1 MFNLKFKTMKKLFF
15 LFSLVVLLGVSGNV
29 MGQGS
34 QQTATINSTRNYW
47 VNSTTGATQDVSGHT
62 GNTYKWNVYTVTAGD
77 DYTLPTWTAT
87 AAADASF
94 DFVGAD
100 TGFKSAI
107 KWLASGSYVVEV
119 VETGA
124 TPATCT
130 TIRRFGVTVIEL
142 DLLVVT
148 KDNTGSPIT
157 TATTLCNTNE
167 GGIYGA
173 SDDDNLNMA
182 SVTPVMGTMSA
193 TYEVTL
199 FTEKGGASGTEIGT
213 VLNTAGWKFTV
224 VDQSILPATNSSSIT
239 WTVTGGTV
247 EGGGSYLTGGTNT
260 ITVANGTSTVTIK
273 AVLKN
278 VASISTDD
286 YELKFSIN
294 PASVMVENG
303 GTSSTDYLEG
313 QEPATYV
320 GGEATAPFSHKNA
333 AVQINVNPIPNTTK
347 IKFD

>member
-1 MFNLKFKTMKKLFF
+1 MKKLFS
-15 LFSLVVLLGVSGNV
+15 LVCLVVLLGISANV

-47 VNSTTGATQDVSGHT
+47 VNSTAGATQDVSGHT
-62 GNTYKWNVYTVTAGD
+62 GNTYKWKVYTGTGT
-77 DYTLPTWTAT
+77 DYTLPAWTAV
-87 AAADASF
+87 AAPDASF

-100 TGFKSAI
+100 TDYKSAI
-107 KWLASGSYVVEV
+107 KWLAAGSYVVEV

-148 KDNTGSPIT
+148 KDNTGSPIS
-157 TATTLCNTNE
+157 TATTLCNTNSE
-167 GGIYGA
+167 GIYGDL
-173 SDDDNLNMA
+173 DDDNLNLA
-182 SVTPVMGTMSA
+182 SVTPIMGTMSA
-193 TYEVTL
+193 TYEITL
-199 FTEKGGASGTEIGT
+199 YTAKNGGTGDLIGT
-213 VLNTAGWKFTV
+213 TLNQADWKFTV

-239 WTVTGGTV
+239 WTVTNGTV

-260 ITVANGTSTVTIK
+260 ITVARGTSTVTIK

-313 QEPATYV
+313 QEPAAYNGITDT
-320 GGEATAPFSHKNA
+320 GTHKNA

-347 IKFD
+347 IKFN